1 MQFFQT
7 VFFHLPTITTSR
19 LILRPLKMSDAA
31 DMFAYAKDEEVA
43 RHVMWDAHKTVADSK
58 AFLRGA
64 KRQYRLGLP
73 ASFGIVLRQ
82 TGRLVGTI
90 GFMWIN
96 TDHKSAEIGYS
107 LAHPLWNQGIMTEAL
122 SAVLRFSFET
132 LGLNRVE
139 AQHEADNPASGRVM
153 EKAGMRFEGVMRQRL
168 YNKGRFVDV
177 RLYAILR
184 GDESAHRLLNTQKET
199 EHVQL

>member
-82 TGRLVGTI
+82 TGRLVGTFWRRI
-90 GFMWIN
+90 SRTAWKARKEPDFM
-96 TDHKSAEIGYS
+96 S
-107 LAHPLWNQGIMTEAL
+107 
-122 SAVLRFSFET
+122 
-132 LGLNRVE
+132 
-139 AQHEADNPASGRVM
+139 
-153 EKAGMRFEGVMRQRL
+153 
-168 YNKGRFVDV
+168 
-177 RLYAILR
+177 
-184 GDESAHRLLNTQKET
+184 
-199 EHVQL
+199 